1 MHGLIVILFAIAG
14 GLTTSG
20 IVANL
25 YRVAVRPSQNAREGM
40 AYWVIMAIAGPTVL
54 IENSTRSFIA
64 KKAEPLVYAAALGI
78 SLYWAFVIGLF
89 ALSLCVF
96 V

>member
-1 MHGLIVILFAIAG
+1 MHGFMVFLFAIAG

-25 YRVAVRPSQNAREGM
+25 YWMAVRPSQNAKDGV
-40 AYWVIMAIAGPTVL
+40 AYWIIMAIAGPTVL

-89 ALSLCVF
+89 ALTLYV
-96 V
+96 VV